1 MTLRYRRFA
10 VPAVRAALLPLTL
23 GGALVVAG
31 CASDDPH
38 RRAKTGAAVGAVAGA
53 VAGHQMHDRNGRY
66 FGAAVGALTGAAVG
80 NYMDRQQRAIE
91 EGLARELGSRQ
102 IRVTRIDEE
111 TLKLDVSSEST
122 FDVNSA
128 TVRAD
133 FRGSLHRLAS
143 VIDDY
148 ESTAVHVHGHTDA
161 TGTESYNQKL
171 SNDRADA
178 VARHLMRGGVAR
190 DRVRETGFGETRPIA
205 DNATSAGR
213 SRNRRVEIYLKSV
226 VEGREADAFRAPA

>member
-1 MTLRYRRFA
+1 MNRSLSR
-10 VPAVRAALLPLTL
+10 ALLPVTL
-23 GGALVVAG
+23 AAALVGAG
-31 CASDDPH
+31 CAADDPH

-53 VAGHQMHDRNGRY
+53 VAGHQIHDRNGRY

-80 NYMDRQQRAIE
+80 NYMDRQQAALER
-91 EGLARELGSRQ
+91 GLARELGSRQ
-102 IRVTRIDEE
+102 IRVTRVDEE
-111 TLKLDVSSEST
+111 TLKVDVSSEAS

-128 TVRAD
+128 GIRTD
-133 FRGSLHRLAS
+133 FRRSLDSLAG
-143 VIDDY
+143 VIDEF
-148 ESTAVHVHGHTDA
+148 ESTAVHVYGHTDS

-171 SNDRADA
+171 SDERADA

-190 DRVRETGFGETRPIA
+190 DRLRESGFGETRPVA
-205 DNATSAGR
+205 DNTTSAGR